1 MSDLLVVPGEIWVK
15 DTYVLSGLMNHKFH
29 SKLLPI
35 LSYMAN
41 KYGIVITESYRTG
54 DPSKD
59 LHSTNP
65 VRAVDLRYRCY
76 DKDKTKAAEISKKIE
91 ADVNSK
97 WKYDPNSSKVCAW
110 LHSSSKNNTG
120 LHFHI
125 QVSTNTVSI

>member
-41 KYGIVITESYRTG
+41 KYGIVITESYRTSTG
-54 DPSKD
+54 PND
-59 LHSTNP
+59 LHATNP
-65 VRAVDLRYRCY
+65 VRAVDLRYWCY
-76 DKDKTKAAEISKKIE
+76 DIEKTKAAEISKKIAE
-91 ADVNSK
+91 DVNSK
-97 WKYDPNSSKVCAW
+97 WKYDPKGKGVCAL

-120 LHFHI
+120 LHFHM
-125 QVSTNTVSI
+125 QVSTNTVPI

>member
-41 KYGIVITESYRTG
+41 KYGIVITESYRTSTG
-54 DPSKD
+54 PND
-59 LHSTNP
+59 LHATNP
-65 VRAVDLRYRCY
+65 VRAVDLRYWCY
-76 DKDKTKAAEISKKIE
+76 AKHKPEAAVISEEIA

-97 WKYDPNSSKVCAW
+97 WKYDPKSDKVCAL
-110 LHSSSKNNTG
+110 LHSSSKNSTG
-120 LHFHI
+120 LHFHM